1 MNEPLNAVAEI
12 LVAGDVDQLG
22 HDLLQLLYA
31 DILAQ
36 GLGDFARGN
45 IRLRLPAPERRLGR
59 LVPTV
64 DLHARRS
71 QPVEAVPFELPFPGT
86 NFLDR

>member
-12 LVAGDVDQLG
+12 LVAGDDQLG
-22 HDLLQLLYA
+22 HDLLQRLHA
-31 DILAQ
+31 DMLAQ

-64 DLHARRS
+64 DLHVRRS
-71 QPVEAVPFELPFPGT
+71 QAVKAVPFDLLFPGT

>member
-1 MNEPLNAVAEI
+1 M
-12 LVAGDVDQLG
+12 
-22 HDLLQLLYA
+22 
-31 DILAQ
+31 LAQ

-45 IRLRLPAPERRLGR
+45 IRSRLPAPERRLGR

-86 NFLDR
+86 NFLDRQGTALAGLVERQSAAVQRFHYGGLPPSIAG